1 MQEAIMMVK
10 AELGREAV
18 ILHSKKIRKGGFF
31 GLFGRPAFE
40 VIAAI
45 NPEDIQRKQV
55 TAAREAREV
64 GLNRQ
69 VAAPVREETAPME
82 SLRLEVQGLK
92 EALTT
97 LTTSLNTVSP
107 NGPQV
112 PLQFHE
118 ISTLLSAQ
126 GVADKYIEEVVAK
139 LDPTL
144 GPDQLLSA
152 VQTLVMESLVSHD
165 PPVSSR
171 GSRII
176 GFVGPTG
183 VGKTTTI
190 AKLAARFALFEGLSV
205 GLITADTYRIAAVDQ
220 LKTYA
225 EIIGVPLEVV
235 FSAEDM
241 ATARAKLEGKDCI
254 LIDTAGRSPKNEQQI
269 TELQD
274 YLITAEPT
282 DIALVLSATMSYKA
296 VKDCLLRFGPCNYNQ
311 LIFTKLDEADSGFGT
326 IYNAIRDVNLPLTYL
341 TNGQNVPDDIIVSDS
356 DYVTELL
363 FGNWE
368 SM

>member
-18 ILHSKKIRKGGFF
+18 ILHSKKIRKGGIF
-31 GLFGRPAFE
+31 GLFGQPAFE

-45 NPEDIQRKQV
+45 NPEDIQRKQA
-55 TAAREAREV
+55 TASREVREV
-64 GLNRQ
+64 GPNRP
-69 VAAPVREETAPME
+69 VAAPPQKETAPME

-92 EALTT
+92 EALNT

-112 PLQFHE
+112 PAQFHE
-118 ISTLLSAQ
+118 ISALLSAQ
-126 GVADKYIEEVVAK
+126 GVADKYIEEFVEK

-144 GPDQLLSA
+144 SPEQLLSA
-152 VQTLVMESLVSHD
+152 VQTLIIESIASYK
-165 PPVSSR
+165 PSISSQ
-171 GSRII
+171 GPRII

-190 AKLAARFALFEGLSV
+190 AKLAARFALYDGLSV

-235 FSAEDM
+235 F
-241 ATARAKLEGKDCI
+241 TAQDITTAKAKLEGKDCI

-269 TELQD
+269 NELQD
-274 YLITAEPT
+274 YLITADPT
-282 DIALVLSATMSYKA
+282 DIALVLSATMSYQA

-326 IYNAIRDVNLPLTYL
+326 IYNAVRDVNLPLTYL
-341 TNGQNVPDDIIVSDS
+341 TNGQNVPDDIVVSDS
-356 DYVTELL
+356 DCVTELL

-368 SM
+368 SI